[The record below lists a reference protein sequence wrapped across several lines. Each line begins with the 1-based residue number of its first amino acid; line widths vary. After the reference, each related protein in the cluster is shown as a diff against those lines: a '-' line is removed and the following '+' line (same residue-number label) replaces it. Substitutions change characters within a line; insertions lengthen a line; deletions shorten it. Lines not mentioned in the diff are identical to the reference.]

1 MRVRWRRRGSAG
13 AQTGRSAVV
22 GVVGKEG
29 EKNVGSPDRNRRA
42 TGSTS
47 GPDPG
52 RANRGEAQ
60 DQRLLR
66 GIRAQIRAGNNGLT
80 GLYAWEGWDKWQT

>member
-42 TGSTS
+42 TGSGS
-47 GPDPG
+47 
-52 RANRGEAQ
+52 GEAAPERGGGAEARSKSVT
-60 DQRLLR
+60 RLSSS
-66 GIRAQIRAGNNGLT
+66 
-80 GLYAWEGWDKWQT
+80 DKGA